1 MFLRKNSMITRNGD
15 SRQAERTRE
24 YVSIGENRM
33 SVRTNLIFI
42 WWHKF
47 LFGSKY
53 ISPISS
59 TYIYAGFCRAIWCIG
74 RSGTSDRLRRTNGTL
89 KEEASEQVLGA
100 NWMRNPKWK
109 GQFFK
114 LTLDYYV
121 VHPTSNGSPKCYHN
135 RQLPNGTLAAHTNTY
150 LSLLPPGPDEVRK
163 IYVAQEPFVQHL
175 LLWASL
181 TGDALWSGIHSI
193 YSGFMVTGCRYLPN

>member
-1 MFLRKNSMITRNGD
+1 MITRNGD

-33 SVRTNLIFI
+33 SVRANFNKKHYDIKITLC
-42 WWHKF
+42 
-47 LFGSKY
+47 
-53 ISPISS
+53 
-59 TYIYAGFCRAIWCIG
+59 FCR
-74 RSGTSDRLRRTNGTL
+74 
-89 KEEASEQVLGA
+89 V
-100 NWMRNPKWK
+100 
-109 GQFFK
+109 FF
-114 LTLDYYV
+114 YV
-121 VHPTSNGSPKCYHN
+121 VHPTSNVLSKCYHN

-193 YSGFMVTGCRYLPN
+193 YSGFMVTGCRYLPNQHVAERRGFEPLIRLITYTRFPGERLQPTQPSLHADCFTKFFNLT

>member
-1 MFLRKNSMITRNGD
+1 MRSGVFW
-15 SRQAERTRE
+15 QAERTRE
-24 YVSIGENRM
+24 YVSIDKK
-33 SVRTNLIFI
+33 RTSARRNFNA
-42 WWHKF
+42 KF
-47 LFGSKY
+47 YKKQGPANAGPLF
-53 ISPISS
+53 
-59 TYIYAGFCRAIWCIG
+59 
-74 RSGTSDRLRRTNGTL
+74 L
-89 KEEASEQVLGA
+89 
-100 NWMRNPKWK
+100 
-109 GQFFK
+109 
-114 LTLDYYV
+114 YV
-121 VHPTSNGSPKCYHN
+121 VHPTSSDPSKCYHN

>member
-1 MFLRKNSMITRNGD
+1 MQSKRVQGL
-15 SRQAERTRE
+15 
-24 YVSIGENRM
+24 VLIG
-33 SVRTNLIFI
+33 SDQTC
-42 WWHKF
+42 F
-47 LFGSKY
+47 LFRSKY

-59 TYIYAGFCRAIWCIG
+59 TYIYAGFCITNEMIG
-74 RSGTSDRLRRTNGTL
+74 RSGLTKQAQRTNGTWAL
-89 KEEASEQVLGA
+89 LRRERVQGLV
-100 NWMRNPKWK
+100 WMRNPKWK

>member
-47 LFGSKY
+47 LFRSKY

-59 TYIYAGFCRAIWCIG
+59 TYIYAGFRRANEMIG
-74 RSGTSDRLRRTNGTL
+74 RSGLTKQAQRTNGTWAL
-89 KEEASEQVLGA
+89 LRRERVQGLV
-100 NWMRNPKWK
+100 WMRNPKWK

-114 LTLDYYV
+114 LTLEYYV

-193 YSGFMVTGCRYLPN
+193 YSGFMVTGCR